1 MARDPEADTRDRE
14 YTERLIKLQ
23 RAPWKRWLDTQAPYR
38 WNLRRLRPGFT
49 LEVGCGIG
57 RNLEH
62 LKAQGVGLDH
72 NPHSVAAARAVGLRA
87 FTPEAFRDSEWARP
101 AVFDSL
107 LLSHV
112 AEHMHRDQLLAV
124 LSAHLTYVRPGGQV
138 ILITPQ
144 EVGFASDSSHVE
156 FMDFAFL
163 RAVATE
169 LHLEPIR
176 DFSFPFPRP
185 FGHIFV
191 YNEFVSLSRKPE
203 YDGPHA

>member
-1 MARDPEADTRDRE
+1 MAQDPEADTRDRE
-14 YTERLIKLQ
+14 YTERLIRLQ
-23 RAPWKRWLDTQAPYR
+23 RAPWKKWLDVQAPYR

-62 LKAQGVGLDH
+62 LRGEGVGLDH

-87 FTPEAFRDSEWARP
+87 FTPEEFRESEWARP
-101 AVFDSL
+101 AAFDSL

-112 AEHMHRDQLLAV
+112 AEHMRRDELVSLLR
-124 LSAHLTYVRPGGQV
+124 AHLAYVRVGGQL

-144 EVGFASDSSHVE
+144 EVGFRSDPTHVE
-156 FMDFAFL
+156 FMDTAFL
-163 RAVATE
+163 RGVAEE
-169 LHLEPIR
+169 LRLLPVR

-185 FGHIFV
+185 FGRVFV
-191 YNEFVSLSRKPE
+191 YNEFVSVSRMR
-203 YDGPHA
+203 